1 MTATQVFKRFLKDN
15 GLYASYMPRLR
26 KAYKGAVNA
35 SLKYNGKDY
44 FEKVIYQPLL
54 IDGRKENEI
63 MLDVVLKVTQYRF
76 IDALWAISN
85 YTYTPLVTNEEVLK
99 KLYKFS
105 MSKLKRYQLTAFS
118 HTRKKQLDFEWK

>member
-26 KAYKGAVNA
+26 KAYKGAVNS

-54 IDGRKENEI
+54 IVIK
-63 MLDVVLKVTQYRF
+63 MLKYQRSY
-76 IDALWAISN
+76 IS
-85 YTYTPLVTNEEVLK
+85 
-99 KLYKFS
+99 F
-105 MSKLKRYQLTAFS
+105 R
-118 HTRKKQLDFEWK
+118 

>member
-26 KAYKGAVNA
+26 KAYKGAVNS

-54 IDGRKENEI
+54 IDERKENEI
-63 MLDVVLKVTQYRF
+63 MLDVILKVISYRF
-76 IDALWAISN
+76 IDALWAISV
-85 YTYTPLVTNEEVLK
+85 YTNTQYNQNAEVSK

-105 MSKLKRYQLTAFS
+105 MKYLKRYQLTAFS